1 MRQDFGCLR
10 QAPCR
15 KQPRSPY
22 GRRVEDNTDPCLS
35 YKLYSIPFMTLHIL
49 LSLSVSLSLSVYV
62 YISKIFPNISFFP
75 ASACR
80 ISGNIRISDFFF
92 KDNQLDIQKSRIS
105 SLDILSL
112 SPSLYMC
119 IYLKYFQIFPSF
131 RPQLAGYLAIS
142 GYRIFFCKNF
152 KKSSSSRSGKSVV

>member
-1 MRQDFGCLR
+1 
-10 QAPCR
+10 
-15 KQPRSPY
+15 
-22 GRRVEDNTDPCLS
+22 
-35 YKLYSIPFMTLHIL
+35 MTLHIL

-142 GYRIFFCKNF
+142 GYRIFFAKI
-152 KKSSSSRSGKSVV
+152 SRRAPAQGQVNPLSKMRLNMYLICLRHLMRLIIR